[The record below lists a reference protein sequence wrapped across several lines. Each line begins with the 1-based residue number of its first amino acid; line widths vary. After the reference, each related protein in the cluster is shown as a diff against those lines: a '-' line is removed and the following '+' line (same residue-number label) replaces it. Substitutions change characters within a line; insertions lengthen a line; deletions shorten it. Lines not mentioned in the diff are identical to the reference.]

1 MSECGCC
8 DCGECQC
15 AVEEAKGVLRRQR
28 LRKLALVTGAVI
40 FYAVFILGWIWVM
53 RLEVYVPVR

>member
-8 DCGECQC
+8 DCGECKC
-15 AVEEAKGVLRRQR
+15 AAAEAKGVLRRQR
-28 LRKLALVTGAVI
+28 LRKLVLVTGAVI